1 MLRPLPDFI
10 TQNTVLPLIAA
21 PMFLVS
27 GPDLVL
33 ASCQAGVIGSFP
45 APNARTIEILDEWLA
60 RITTS
65 LAASPHPPVA
75 ASPPRPIAPWA
86 INLVVHRTYQRQQ
99 AELELVL
106 KYQPPLVITALGSPR
121 AVVDA
126 IHSYGGLVFADV
138 NSVTYARKA
147 AEAGVDG
154 LILVCAGAGGHTGQ
168 VSPFAF
174 IEAVRRFWDGYV
186 VLAGAISRGRAIRA
200 VQTLGADLAYMGTRF
215 IATQESLA
223 SHDYRQM
230 LVEANVEDIVLSAAI
245 TGIPANF
252 LKPSLRRAGYDP
264 EQMAH
269 GATVNFDNPHG
280 EAKAWRDIWSAGQG
294 VGSVQQVQTV
304 AELVAELQAEYGEA
318 VRQEMQADSWARQ
331 YRQTTPTVSKK
342 KVTQRAQR

>member
-33 ASCQAGVIGSFP
+33 AVCQAGVIGSFP

-65 LAASPHPPVA
+65 LAPSPHPPVA
-75 ASPPRPIAPWA
+75 ASPPRRVAPWA

-280 EAKAWRDIWSAGQG
+280 DAKAWRDIWSAGQG
-294 VGSVQQVQTV
+294 VGAVQQVQTV
-304 AELVAELQAEYGEA
+304 AELVAELQAEYAEA
-318 VRQEMQADSWARQ
+318 VCQEIQADSWARQ